1 MHSVASVCDTY
12 CNALTFESLDLEGSF
27 WVHCHNLL
35 AKFIYLGHLVKSQG
49 HRNKKACLFGMGGL
63 PLIQRKS
70 FSFVAFRVLMQLKYN
85 ILYNVMYL
93 HYIMYFA
100 HLLLVL

>member
-49 HRNKKACLFGMGGL
+49 HRNKKACLFINYGWSAFDSKEIFFICCL
-63 PLIQRKS
+63 PSSDAVEI
-70 FSFVAFRVLMQLKYN
+70 
-85 ILYNVMYL
+85 
-93 HYIMYFA
+93 
-100 HLLLVL
+100 